1 MNPVRAAAVV
11 FLLVSTGVLAHARR
25 AAVPAVDVT
34 QVPYEFGSW
43 RGTDAP
49 PLDAETRRIL
59 AADGY
64 VNRMYSDGAS
74 AAVGLYVAY
83 YREQRPAASIHS
95 PLHCLPG
102 TGWEPRDVGTIS
114 LAAVNGVPAAEI
126 RRVEIRKNRERALVL
141 YSYAV
146 RNRLLASEMASSL
159 WLLHDS
165 VRFGRSDASLLRV
178 VVPIGDSATAAEQRG
193 LTFVRDVLPYMS
205 RLWS

>member
-1 MNPVRAAAVV
+1 MNPSRAAALV
-11 FLLVSTGVLAHARR
+11 FLLVATGALAHARR
-25 AAVPAVDVT
+25 AEAPAVDVT
-34 QVPYEFGSW
+34 RMPYAFGAW

-59 AADGY
+59 AADAI
-64 VNRMYSDGAS
+64 VNRTYSDGAGS
-74 AAVGLYVAY
+74 PVNLYVAY

-102 TGWEPRDVGTIS
+102 TGWEPLDVSTVAMPIADRAS
-114 LAAVNGVPAAEI
+114 AAAI
-126 RRVEIRKNRERALVL
+126 RRVVIRKNRERALVL

-146 RNRLLASEMASSL
+146 RDRLLASELASSL

-165 VRFGRSDASLLRV
+165 LRFGRSDASLVRV
-178 VVPIGDSATAAEQRG
+178 VVPIGDSIDAAEQRG
-193 LTFVRDVLPYMS
+193 LTFVADVLPYMS